1 MKKLKVRLSKKE
13 IALLQKVAME
23 CFTFE
28 YQSKLGGKTANRLA
42 NLMYKLGLFV
52 GYYYVLHWCRPR
64 MLCRG

>member
-52 GYYYVLHWCRPR
+52 G
-64 MLCRG
+64 